1 MWVIAHTLQEF
12 KASLSYTEFQ
22 TRLNRET
29 GRGVRNDQDDFSL

>member
-1 MWVIAHTLQEF
+1 MIAHALQEF

-29 GRGVRNDQDDFSL
+29 GRGDRNDQDDFIL